1 MGMKSHI
8 EYDVPFGIGTDVG
21 GGTSYSLLRTLG
33 EVYKVSM
40 LGALEAGNE
49 LTAQDKPM
57 YPGGEEEGEDGSLDK
72 YFFPVKE
79 SYWLSPLKQ
88 IYLITLG
95 TAKQLGLENFVG
107 NFQQG
112 KEADFVVIDKES
124 TPWVRQRLKD
134 ITQKYAKKAE
144 AGPLSRAQLLNEVG

>member
-1 MGMKSHI
+1 
-8 EYDVPFGIGTDVG
+8 
-21 GGTSYSLLRTLG
+21 
-33 EVYKVSM
+33 
-40 LGALEAGNE
+40 
-49 LTAQDKPM
+49 
-57 YPGGEEEGEDGSLDK
+57 
-72 YFFPVKE
+72 VKE
-79 SYWLSPLKQ
+79 SYRLSPLKQ

-144 AGPLSRAQLLNEVG
+144 AGPLSRAQLLNEVGEKLLAVSTLSSDSVVKATYVLGTCQYLREVDMELDIESDYRAEIVAAAAGAYVYDRKHGF